1 LKLIRRTQAIVPDD
15 AGKTGFFCLG
25 DPDAAAISGLPVVRV
40 HDGWYADDSG
50 GGMATWGQGRS
61 GTFGLLR

>member
-1 LKLIRRTQAIVPDD
+1 MPDN

-50 GGMATWGQGRS
+50 VGMATWGQGRS